1 MAAIRQRQRSVHWL
15 LPLLPALLAVVLL
28 ALLVVA
34 TDRIVG
40 GELTRRA
47 EGRVGQSAG
56 LYADRLERVL
66 SRRAGELELVARLA
80 GTDVPRD
87 LLGSELNRLKSA
99 TGGYV
104 WIGITDLDGVVRLG
118 TDGLLEGVSIGQRP
132 VFLNGSQGLW
142 FGSFHPPKALIEPL
156 RRANLPV
163 PDELAD
169 LAAPV
174 VGANGQLQGVVVS
187 HLDAAY
193 FERVRNETMGAPA
206 DQRSMQLALVDQE
219 GRVLL
224 GGLQPG
230 MSETWR
236 EVLTAAPG
244 ERLHHEGTDG
254 RAHLLSRAAVLPV
267 DSPLRTGWQVV
278 ASQPLDAALLPVAK
292 LKRTVL
298 QLGSAAVLIMG
309 AAGFWLS
316 RRLARPYSQM
326 LDAVADQLGPQ
337 TTDAPDTYLRVISE
351 QLRRLPKPG
360 STNSPGE
367 HLLAQVLYDTSRL
380 QAVLQHLPA
389 PVYLV
394 DDDFRVVFWNLACE
408 KVFGWTAAE
417 AHGRSPP
424 RCFPVPR
431 VRRSAMRCAPTWL
444 RAAAPGSL
452 WVTCCAAT
460 AARSGAT
467 GGSSRWRV
475 WMAARSACW
484 PRCTT

>member
-40 GELTRRA
+40 SELTRRA

-66 SRRAGELELVARLA
+66 ARRAGELELVARLA

-132 VFLNGSQGLW
+132 VFVNGSQGLW

-169 LAAPV
+169 LASPV

-224 GGLQPG
+224 GALQPG
-230 MSETWR
+230 MGETWR
-236 EVLTAAPG
+236 EVLAAAPG

-254 RAHLLSRAAVLPV
+254 RDHLLSRAVVLPV
-267 DSPLRTGWQVV
+267 DSPL
-278 ASQPLDAALLPVAK
+278 
-292 LKRTVL
+292 
-298 QLGSAAVLIMG
+298 
-309 AAGFWLS
+309 LS
-316 RRLARPYSQM
+316 
-326 LDAVADQLGPQ
+326 
-337 TTDAPDTYLRVISE
+337 E
-351 QLRRLPKPG
+351 
-360 STNSPGE
+360 
-367 HLLAQVLYDTSRL
+367 
-380 QAVLQHLPA
+380 
-389 PVYLV
+389 
-394 DDDFRVVFWNLACE
+394 
-408 KVFGWTAAE
+408 
-417 AHGRSPP
+417 
-424 RCFPVPR
+424 
-431 VRRSAMRCAPTWL
+431 
-444 RAAAPGSL
+444 
-452 WVTCCAAT
+452 
-460 AARSGAT
+460 
-467 GGSSRWRV
+467 
-475 WMAARSACW
+475 
-484 PRCTT
+484 